1 MKRMILLLVLVL
13 SLPVAAQNNKDEPQF
28 GIRFS
33 GFVRNDIFYD
43 TRQSSASNSLREGH
57 FFLYPDN
64 VLPDAEGIDINK
76 NPSFHMLNIQTR
88 LKGDI
93 TGPDA
98 FGAKTSGVIEAEF
111 FGSVES
117 DINGFRLRHAFV
129 KMDWSKTS
137 LLIGQYWHP
146 LFITESFPGTISFNT
161 GAPFTPFSR
170 NPQVRLTRTFGK
182 ISASVTAYSQRD
194 FVSSGPDGNS
204 SKYMRNSGLPGLNA
218 QLRGQAGQ
226 MFTGFVGFD
235 YKNLRPEL
243 RTSANV
249 ETNVRV
255 GSFAAFTN
263 MKLKTKPV
271 TVSLMCVLAQNAFDL
286 VMLGGYGVSKV
297 TDSTTMLQNYTCIS
311 TASGWANISTN
322 GNKFTAGLFAGYS
335 ANLGAKD
342 DIFGAYYSRGS
353 NIDHLFRISPRVSV
367 TEGKLSFSAELE
379 NTFAAYGVTQ
389 TDGTVSNAESVVN
402 TRLLIATVY
411 NF

>member
-1 MKRMILLLVLVL
+1 MVLLLVLVL
-13 SLPVAAQNNKDEPQF
+13 SLPVAAQDKKEEPRF
-28 GIRFS
+28 GINFS
-33 GFVRNDIFYD
+33 GFIKNDIFYD
-43 TRQSSASNSLREGH
+43 TRQSSSPSSLREGH
-57 FFLYPDN
+57 FFLYPDD
-64 VLPDAEGIDINK
+64 VLPDAEGNDINK

-88 LKGDI
+88 LRGDI

-98 FGAKTSGVIEAEF
+98 FGAKTSGAIEGEF
-111 FGSVES
+111 FGSIES

-146 LFITESFPGTISFNT
+146 LFITESFPGTVSFNT

-204 SKYMRNSGLPGLNA
+204 NKYMRNSGLPGFNA

-226 MFTGFVGFD
+226 MFTCWIGID

-243 RTSANV
+243 RTSANL
-249 ETNVRV
+249 ETNVRL
-255 GSFAAFTN
+255 GSFTAFAN

-271 TVSLMCVLAQNAFDL
+271 TVSLMGVLAQNAFDL
-286 VMLGGYGVSKV
+286 MMLGGYAVSGV
-297 TDSTTMLQNYTCIS
+297 TDSATMVKDYTNIS
-311 TASGWANISTN
+311 TAGGWADISTN
-322 GNKFTAGLFAGYS
+322 GKKFTAGLFAGYS

-342 DIFGAYYSRGS
+342 NISGAYYSRGS
-353 NIDHLFRISPRVSV
+353 NLDHLFRISPRVSF
-367 TEGKLSFSAELE
+367 TEGKFSFSAELE

-402 TRLLIATVY
+402 TRVLIATVY
-411 NF
+411 RF